1 VSAKIYKI
9 DVGLNF
15 INYISSQLA
24 SLKKGYKKVFFIS
37 SNRRPIRFIE
47 KSIDLDTAL
56 KVDFYTI
63 EDFVKEVVLNFSDE
77 ITTIHSKLEREIYFL
92 ELIEN
97 IPSLYEKLG
106 GSDVKVFPWAKRL
119 SKLFDEVDKQLLSNK
134 LKDFYYV
141 EALDEAKE
149 ILENLKRLYKKY
161 EEYYKN
167 FTYNGNIFKRASYL
181 TSTDKFKDN
190 IKDFLFIFSGLV
202 YLSNSELEMIKN
214 ISERADIHFFIQT
227 DLQEREGKTLNF
239 DTFKIVDDLIFKFKK
254 HVSAD
259 IEEIKDDKN
268 TVETE
273 ISFYQF
279 PDTHSEAAEIF
290 SIVKDKYNSF
300 EDKKSP
306 EKLAVILPDA
316 RTLFPVLA
324 YFDKKDD
331 LYLNIS
337 MGYPFENT
345 DVGMF
350 LDYLF
355 HVLIDM
361 DRRYKN
367 TKSYIVDSKLLLR
380 LLNSS
385 VLNLFKKEI
394 IQGANDLKNQLFD
407 DESSVYKF
415 EKSEEFFELLLN
427 KFIKVNDIN
436 SLKDAFLYLFEKFD
450 NDKLQQDKYKFTV
463 QILQY
468 FYNEV
473 VVNLNVLKL
482 KRGVDVLFS
491 YHLIKEIVNNMA
503 IPFEGH
509 PLEGI
514 QMMGMLEARLLSF
527 ENIVLADV
535 NEGVLPAG
543 DKIDPLLP
551 EEIKVELGLT
561 SFKEKEMLMRYNF
574 FRLVYSSKNAY
585 VMYKSGATGVDKY
598 EKSRFVEQLILLNEV
613 KKKNVQIHTQELV
626 LTKFED
632 IDNKIKKD
640 QEIKDHFNNLFR
652 NGNISPSRINYY
664 MRCPYAYYLKYIK
677 CVKGKIKLDEDFEAD
692 KLGTIVHKFF
702 EENFK
707 KYLYLDNEL
716 DIEKSKEICKSIN
729 QDIDSLPHYKYDD
742 QEGSIKRFLKKLDD
756 FKIEALKLI
765 LKYRVDNYFKSIL
778 DNENQFKVIALE
790 KELKYDSLKL
800 YGFADRIDEIED
812 GKIRIID
819 YKTGSSK
826 LMPKKNKVVKLI
838 ENNSKILNSYDDKG
852 LIEVRDCMNSVQIP
866 CYILMAKEKYKT
878 KTEIIAEIHHL
889 GASKKNEMIEK
900 LSDENIENYESLI
913 KYILNHMKNADYI
926 YATPDRHCEY
936 CDYNHFCRYVL

>member
-9 DVGLNF
+9 DVGLNV
-15 INYISSQLA
+15 IQHISSQLA
-24 SLKKGYKKVFFIS
+24 SLKKDYKNIVFIS

-47 KSIDLDTAL
+47 RSIDLDTAL

-63 EDFVKEVVLNFSDE
+63 EDFVREVVLNFSDE
-77 ITTIHSKLEREIYFL
+77 IPAIHSKLEREIYFL
-92 ELIEN
+92 DLIKK
-97 IPSLYEKLG
+97 IPSIYDKLG
-106 GSDVKVFPWAKRL
+106 KDDVKVFPWAKRL
-119 SKLFDEVDKQLLSNK
+119 SKLFDEVDKQLLGDK

-149 ILENLKRLYKKY
+149 ILENLKSLYEIY
-161 EEYYKN
+161 EEDYKN

-190 IKDFLFIFSGLV
+190 IEDSLFIFSGLI
-202 YLSNSELEMIKN
+202 YLSNSELIMIKN
-214 ISERADIHFFIQT
+214 ISKTADMHFFIQT
-227 DLQEREGKTLNF
+227 DLEEREDKSLNF
-239 DTFKIVDDLIFKFKK
+239 DTFKIVDDLIFKLKK
-254 HVSAD
+254 HVSVD

-290 SIVKDKYNSF
+290 SIVRSKYDTF

-337 MGYPFENT
+337 MGYPFGNT

-350 LDYLF
+350 LDSLF

-367 TKSYIVDSKLLLR
+367 TNSYIGDSKLLLR

-385 VLNLFKKEI
+385 ILNLFKEEI
-394 IQGANDLKNQLFD
+394 IKSANELKNQLFD
-407 DESSVYKF
+407 DESSIYKF
-415 EKSEEFFELLLN
+415 EKSEDFFRLLLSEFFKIN
-427 KFIKVNDIN
+427 NIN
-436 SLKDAFLYLFEKFD
+436 SLKDAFLYLFEQFD
-450 NDKLQQDKYKFTV
+450 KDKLQQDKYKFTV

-473 VVNLNVLKL
+473 IENLNVLNLTTK
-482 KRGVDVLFS
+482 VDVLFS
-491 YHLIKEIVNNMA
+491 YHLIKEVINDMA

-509 PLEGI
+509 PLEGV

-527 ENIVLADV
+527 ENIVIADV

-585 VMYKSGATGVDKY
+585 VMYKSGATGTDKH

-613 KKKNVQIHTQELV
+613 KKKNAKIHTHELA
-626 LTKFED
+626 LSKFED
-632 IDNKIKKD
+632 IGNNIQKD
-640 QEIKDHFNNLFR
+640 EQIIDHFNNLLE
-652 NGNISPSRINYY
+652 NSKISPSRINYY
-664 MRCPYAYYLKYIK
+664 MKCPYAYYLKYIK
-677 CVKGKIKLDEDFEAD
+677 GIKGRISLDEDFEAD
-692 KLGTIVHKFF
+692 KLGTVVHKFF
-702 EENFK
+702 EKSFEN
-707 KYLYLDNEL
+707 YLNEEL
-716 DIEKSKEICKSIN
+716 DSEKLKAICNSIN
-729 QDIDSLPHYKYDD
+729 QEIDSLPEYKYKDE
-742 QEGSIKRFLKKLDD
+742 EGSIKRFLKKLDN

-765 LKYRVDNYFKSIL
+765 LKYRVDTYFKTIL
-778 DNENQFKVIALE
+778 DNENHFKVLALE
-790 KELKYDSLKL
+790 EELRFKPLKL

-826 LMPKKNKVVKLI
+826 LMPKKNKVAKLI
-838 ENNSKILNSYDDKG
+838 ENNSEILNSYDDKG
-852 LIEVRDCMNSVQIP
+852 LTEVRDCMNSVQMP

-878 KTEIIAEIHHL
+878 DVIAEIHHI
-889 GASKKNEMIEK
+889 GVSNKRDMIER
-900 LSDENIENYESLI
+900 LSDENIKNYEILI
-913 KYILNHMKNADYI
+913 EYIFNHMKNADYI
-926 YATPDRHCEY
+926 YATPEKHCEY